1 MPIIVKVPW
10 LAVGIGVSVLITA
23 CGAVSSHTATPAQTA
38 ITSTPAPFALDFLIP
53 LPVSVKAAEGT
64 FTLTPTTAI
73 YVEPE
78 NAEITAI
85 GQYLADKLNPSTGYG
100 IKVLAATGAPSK
112 GNIYLTTTGA
122 DQALGDEG
130 YELTVT
136 SDGVTLVAYQPAG
149 LFRGVQTI
157 RQLLPASI
165 ESAGVQAGPWPMPAV
180 VIRDY
185 PRFAWRG
192 VMLDVARH
200 FFSVED
206 VKRYIDL
213 AAAYKMNRFHLHL
226 ADDQGWRIEIKSWP
240 NLTAHGGSTE
250 VGGGPGGYYTQE
262 DYASL
267 VAYAQARYITL
278 IPEIDMPGHTNAA
291 LASYP
296 ELNCDGKAPELYTS
310 TEVGFS
316 SLCVGQE
323 NTYTFVEDVIRE
335 LAAMTPGPY
344 LHVGG
349 DESQATAPEDYLR
362 FVNRVQTIVQTQG
375 KQMIGWEEIA
385 QAEVLSTSIAQ
396 HWYSNLAQT
405 AVKKGLKV
413 IMSPAPKAYMDMKYI
428 ASTPLGLNWA
438 GLIEVQTGYDW
449 DPATQVS
456 GVSESDVLGVEA
468 PLWSETIQ
476 NIKDIE
482 YMAFPRLPGYAEI
495 GWSPATGRNW
505 NEYRVRL
512 GGHGPRLT
520 AMDVYFYKSSQVE
533 WQ

>member
-1 MPIIVKVPW
+1 MSITIKFSWPTLI
-10 LAVGIGVSVLITA
+10 ASFLITA
-23 CGAVSSHTATPAQTA
+23 CGAANPVRTATPAPTA
-38 ITSTPAPFALDFLIP
+38 TPGTSTLDFLIP
-53 LPVSVKAAEGT
+53 LPVSAQSTGGA

-85 GQYLADKLNPSTGYG
+85 GQYLADKLNPSTGYSL
-100 IKVLAATGAPSK
+100 KVLATTGTPSP
-112 GNIYLTTTGA
+112 GNIYLTTTGT
-122 DQALGDEG
+122 QAQTLGEEG
-130 YELTVT
+130 YELTIT
-136 SDGVTLVAYQPAG
+136 AEGVMLVASQPAG
-149 LFRGVQTI
+149 LFRGVQTL
-157 RQLLPASI
+157 RQLLPAPI
-165 ESAGVQAGPWPMPAV
+165 ESSEVQPGPWWMPTG

-185 PRFAWRG
+185 PRFVWRG

-240 NLTAHGGSTE
+240 NLTTHGGSTE
-250 VGGGPGGYYTQE
+250 VGGGPGGYYTQDE
-262 DYASL
+262 YADI
-267 VAYAQARYITL
+267 VAYAQARYVTI

-296 ELNCDGKAPELYTS
+296 ELNCNGVAPELYTG

-316 SLCVGQE
+316 SLCIGE
-323 NTYTFVEDVIRE
+323 EITYKFVDDVIRE
-335 LAAMTPGPY
+335 MAAMTPGPY

-349 DESQATAPEDYLR
+349 DEAQATKDADYLS
-362 FVNRVQTIVQTQG
+362 FINKVQAIVKSHG
-375 KQMIGWEEIA
+375 KEMIGWEEIA
-385 QAEVLSTSIAQ
+385 QAEVLPTSIVQ
-396 HWYSNLAQT
+396 HWASDLAAT

-413 IMSPAPKAYMDMKYI
+413 IMSPSSKAYLDMKYI
-428 ASTPLGLNWA
+428 PSTPLGLNWA
-438 GLIEVQTGYDW
+438 GYIEVQTGYEW
-449 DPATQVS
+449 DPATQVN

-476 NIKDIE
+476 NMEDIE
-482 YMAFPRLPGYAEI
+482 FMVFPRLLGYAEI

-505 NEYRVRL
+505 DEYQRRL
-512 GGHGPRLT
+512 AAHGPQLT
-520 AMDVYFYKSSQVE
+520 ALEVNFYKSPLVE

>member
-1 MPIIVKVPW
+1 MSIAIKLYW
-10 LAVGIGVSVLITA
+10 LTLVASLLVTA
-23 CGAVSSHTATPAQTA
+23 CGAVVAPTATPAMTA
-38 ITSTPAPFALDFLIP
+38 TPGPSALDFLIP
-53 LPVSVKAAEGT
+53 LPVSVQSTGGA
-64 FTLTPTTAI
+64 FTLASTTAI

-78 NAEITAI
+78 NAEITAT
-85 GQYLADKLNPSTGYG
+85 GQYLADKLNPSTGYSL
-100 IKVLAATGAPSK
+100 KVLATTGAPSK
-112 GNIYLTTTGA
+112 GNIYLTMTGGE
-122 DQALGDEG
+122 QTFGDEG

-136 SDGVTLVAYQPAG
+136 PEGVTLVASQPAG

-157 RQLLPASI
+157 RQLLPAAI
-165 ESAGVQAGPWPMPAV
+165 ERADVQPGPWWMPTG

-185 PRFAWRG
+185 PRFVWRG

-240 NLTAHGGSTE
+240 NLTTHGGSTE
-250 VGGGPGGYYTQE
+250 VGGGPGGYYTQA
-262 DYASL
+262 DYADL
-267 VAYAQARYITL
+267 VAYAQARYLTL
-278 IPEIDMPGHTNAA
+278 IPEIDMPGHINAA

-296 ELNCDGKAPELYTS
+296 ELNCDGVAPELYTG

-316 SLCVGQE
+316 SLCIGQE
-323 NTYTFVEDVIRE
+323 NTYTFVDDVIRE
-335 LAAMTPGPY
+335 LAAITPGPY
-344 LHVGG
+344 LHIGG
-349 DESQATAPEDYLR
+349 DEAQATEAADYLS
-362 FVNRVQTIVQTQG
+362 FINKVQTIVQSYG

-385 QAEVLSTSIAQ
+385 QAEVLSTSVAQ
-396 HWYSNLAQT
+396 HWYSDLAQT

-413 IMSPAPKAYMDMKYI
+413 IMSPAPKAYLDMKYV
-428 ASTPLGLNWA
+428 ASTPLGLKWA
-438 GLIEVQTGYDW
+438 GYIEVQTGYEW
-449 DPATQVS
+449 DPATEVS

-476 NIKDIE
+476 NMKDIE

-505 NEYRVRL
+505 EEYRVRL
-512 GGHGPRLT
+512 GAHGPRLM
-520 AMDVYFYKSSQVE
+520 ALDVYFYKSPLVD